1 MFKTSQAVIDLFNKN
16 YRQVIRITFKGKY
29 EQFVITEN
37 RVIQGGLTIDRYS
50 VSGTKIEIASA
61 VAAELTLKLK
71 NDDGK
76 YDNVVFEGAEL
87 FVEIGIKKWDA
98 HRWEKA
104 TVEYIPC
111 GYFIVDTP
119 PRALSTISVSA
130 LDRMV
135 LFDKLVDWTKITFP
149 ITVENLI
156 SRVCEVCGVEC
167 STDLSRLVNHSYTI
181 HKAPTSEGLTYR
193 KLIQWC
199 SFITASC
206 SFMDYDGKLVFKWYE
221 HTDFTVTASQRY
233 SSDMYENDIT
243 ITGLVYKAVNGE
255 TVVVGDTDYTLTY
268 DSCELLQENVSAA
281 LTNIYLAIR
290 GFTYRPYEATIKSA
304 PFLYPMDMLTYVD
317 AKGKE
322 HETIVTHVTFTVNR
336 NTSIAG
342 SGETSTSNDYASSS
356 GLTSQQ
362 SQAIQ
367 EVKNSIEVTFGD
379 GQLAALNVSQLL
391 ANMLGYNLTVMT
403 DGDAKFY
410 YIHNGVTLA
419 GSTAIYTL
427 RNGTFVF
434 TDNWNNGNPQWVS
447 GMNQANNA
455 VHQTLKKY
463 KVTGD
468 EISDLSIG
476 ENHLTAE
483 YLNKVEL
490 AIATALS
497 SAKGYTDGQMED
509 AKEYIDG
516 EIQKSKDYSDEK
528 DTEVKEYTDG
538 EITKAKTYADDQD
551 VKVVE
556 AVAETLKSYP
566 MTSEMKAAISDAVKD
581 FMAASEIQALSR
593 FLFITGADGKED
605 AGKIKVVN
613 GKPVF
618 EYDTTE
624 GGN

>member
-1 MFKTSQAVIDLFNKN
+1 MYRTAQNIIDLFNKN

-29 EQFVITEN
+29 EQFEITEN

-50 VSGTKIEIASA
+50 VSGTKIELASA

-71 NDDGK
+71 NDDGR
-76 YDNVVFEGAEL
+76 YDDVVFEGAEL
-87 FVEIGIKKWDA
+87 FVEVGIKKWDA

-104 TVEYIPC
+104 QIEYIPC

-119 PRALSTISVSA
+119 PRALSTISISA

-156 SRVCEVCGVEC
+156 SQACSVCGVEC
-167 STDLSRLVNHSYTI
+167 STDLAKLVNHSYTI
-181 HKAPTSEGLTYR
+181 HTAPTSEGLTYR

-199 SFITASC
+199 AFITASC
-206 SFMDYDGKLVFKWYE
+206 AYMDYDGKLVFKWYE
-221 HTDFTVTASQRY
+221 HTDYTVTSAQRY

-243 ITGLVYKAVNGE
+243 ITGLVYKAENGE

-268 DSCELLQENVSAA
+268 ESCELLQENVSSA
-281 LTNIYLAIR
+281 LTNVYLALR

-304 PFLYPMDMLTYVD
+304 PFLYPMDMITYVD
-317 AKGKE
+317 AKGIE

-336 NTSIAG
+336 STSIAG
-342 SGETSTSNDYASSS
+342 SGETSTSNDYVSSS

-367 EVKNSIEVTFGD
+367 EMKNNIEVTFGD
-379 GQLAALNVSQLL
+379 GQLAALNVCQLL
-391 ANMLGYNLTVMT
+391 ANMLGYNLTVMS
-403 DGDAKFY
+403 DGDTKLY
-410 YIHNGVTLA
+410 YVHNGVSLA

-427 RNGTFVF
+427 RNGTFSF
-434 TDNWNNGNPQWVS
+434 TDNWNDGNPKWTS
-447 GMNQANNA
+447 GMTQADNA
-455 VHQTLKKY
+455 IHLALKQY
-463 KVTGD
+463 KIEGD
-468 EISDLSIG
+468 EIADRAVG
-476 ENHLTAE
+476 ENHLTTE

-497 SAKGYTDGQMED
+497 TAKTYTDGQMED
-509 AKEYIDG
+509 AR
-516 EIQKSKDYSDEK
+516 DYV
-528 DTEVKEYTDG
+528 DTE
-538 EITKAKTYADDQD
+538 ITEAKDYADDQD

-556 AVAETLKSYP
+556 AVGETLKQYP
-566 MTSEMKAAISDAVKD
+566 LTTEMQAAISDAVKD
-581 FMAASEIQALSR
+581 FMVASDIQALSR
-593 FLFITGADGKED
+593 FLFITAEDGTEY
-605 AGKIKVVN
+605 AGKLKVVN